1 MVVHIDGQV
10 TTIENVGEPITVRT
24 GEHGLFIKR
33 GDVVAKAPEVFEVKR
48 GREALV
54 RIEFIKPAAK
64 ADDGSAEAERKK
76 KDAADA
82 VAKAE
87 FAEEARKKDAADA
100 VANKVAK
107 A

>member
-1 MVVHIDGQV
+1 MVVHVDGQV

-54 RIEFIKPAAK
+54 RNVLKISVCAFKLIC
-64 ADDGSAEAERKK
+64 SL
-76 KDAADA
+76 
-82 VAKAE
+82 
-87 FAEEARKKDAADA
+87 FHFTFQFCIL
-100 VANKVAK
+100 
-107 A
+107 